1 MTRDDPEMTRALRA
15 EAGLQEAARQP
26 SRMCLRSVC
35 EVSRRRLTWKT
46 AQKMVRAMYS
56 CVAALSAALISPP
69 LSAAAART
77 AWSAAATSGSVGAAR
92 ARVPSFIR

>member
-1 MTRDDPEMTRALRA
+1 
-15 EAGLQEAARQP
+15 
-26 SRMCLRSVC
+26 
-35 EVSRRRLTWKT
+35 
-46 AQKMVRAMYS
+46 MVRAMYS